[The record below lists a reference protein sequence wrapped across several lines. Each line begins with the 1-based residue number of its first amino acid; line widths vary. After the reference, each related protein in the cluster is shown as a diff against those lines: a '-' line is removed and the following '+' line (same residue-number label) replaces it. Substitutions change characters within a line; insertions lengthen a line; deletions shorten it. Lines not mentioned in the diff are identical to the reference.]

1 MKEFFDACVT
11 GPVLPASVFLAL
23 VSVYWLMVIVGAV
36 GPDFLDLDFDLE
48 ADADLGSLLGVGAV
62 SFRFLNLGTVPSMIW
77 MSAFALSFWSVAILL
92 QSPAEDLASGWEM
105 VLVVGRNALISLIP
119 TKLLT
124 QPLRGKFDSEPP
136 NPDKGMVGR
145 PGVVVSIVTTTNG
158 QVEIE
163 TGGAPLVLHARTT
176 EGEIAK
182 GDPIVI
188 VDYDSETRIFEV
200 EKYSS

>member
-1 MKEFFDACVT
+1 
-11 GPVLPASVFLAL
+11 
-23 VSVYWLMVIVGAV
+23 
-36 GPDFLDLDFDLE
+36 
-48 ADADLGSLLGVGAV
+48 
-62 SFRFLNLGTVPSMIW
+62 MIW

-92 QSPAEDLASGWEM
+92 QSPAEDLASGWDI